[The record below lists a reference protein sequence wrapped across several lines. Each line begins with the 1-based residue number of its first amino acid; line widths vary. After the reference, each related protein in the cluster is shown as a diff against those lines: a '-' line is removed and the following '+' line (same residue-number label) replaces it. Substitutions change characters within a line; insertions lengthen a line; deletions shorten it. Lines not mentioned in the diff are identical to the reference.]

1 MTKQIII
8 SLLLASAT
16 TSVAQVRYDV
26 SGNVPAGTAK
36 VYMTNLETQ
45 QTDSTDVKDGR
56 YSFTGE
62 LAQPAFFMM
71 AVGNGITLPVWAD
84 GEGRVDEARRTD
96 ARRHPSR
103 RQGVL

>member
-45 QTDSTDVKDGR
+45 
-56 YSFTGE
+56 
-62 LAQPAFFMM
+62 
-71 AVGNGITLPVWAD
+71 
-84 GEGRVDEARRTD
+84 
-96 ARRHPSR
+96 
-103 RQGVL
+103 